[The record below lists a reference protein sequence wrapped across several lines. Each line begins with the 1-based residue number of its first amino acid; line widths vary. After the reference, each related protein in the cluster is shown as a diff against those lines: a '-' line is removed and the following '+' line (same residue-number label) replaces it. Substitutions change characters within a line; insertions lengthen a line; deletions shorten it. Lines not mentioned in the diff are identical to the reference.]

1 MSTLLHITLD
11 LPVKLNIIRD
21 IKVKGEVKKVTYALV
36 VHGVKSL
43 ENDDRGGLNS
53 LGGIK
58 GSVYVV
64 VNGLFDGVS
73 VLQGLDLLEH
83 QVEVVLLGVKSGKSG
98 LLTSVTVVRMVII
111 KTDDSGKIGNKGV
124 GLPSILRIESSSK
137 GSYNISS
144 EDVGKTTHESG
155 LSTTRVSGNSDNNGG
170 YSRLKRHVKGRGG
183 LDLGSELRHE
193 SRRGEGSSGGE
204 KGRGGN
210 DEFHFDGLKL
220 TSYRI
225 CK

>member
-21 IKVKGEVKKVTYALV
+21 IKVKGEIKKVTYALV

-53 LGGIK
+53 LRGIK

-64 VNGLFDGVS
+64 VNGLADGLS
-73 VLQGLDLLEH
+73 VLQGLYLLEH
-83 QVEVVLLGVKSGKSG
+83 QVEVILLGVKSGKSG

-111 KTDDSGKIGNKGV
+111 KTDNSGKIGNKGV

-137 GSYNISS
+137 WSYNISS

-155 LSTTRVSGNSDNNGG
+155 LSTTGISGNSDNNGG
-170 YSRLKRHVKGRGG
+170 YSRLKCHVKGRGG
-183 LDLGSELRHE
+183 LNLGSELGHE
-193 SRRGEGSSGGE
+193 SRRGEGSSSGE

-210 DEFHFDGLKL
+210 DEFHFDGLID
-220 TSYRI
+220 R
-225 CK
+225 